1 MSNTPNCNKD
11 EAYSNYTKYTGLT
24 KNEGADVIVSAIKVL
39 PTTDKVRLC
48 IFISCW
54 IESGLSI
61 NETTHRLQFF
71 GNNIAGVTLD
81 YDYPG
86 ELKNFITSNFMCLT
100 NLSQYTQTYAV
111 FERENSLYEFMIAAY
126 PDNINN
132 TVNNIINRDIFAT
145 EFSKFW
151 IEYFPYNKVANT
163 STIFNDY
170 YETNEE
176 NYQKLLSKIKK
187 GFDIY
192 RSIIPINV

>member
-1 MSNTPNCNKD
+1 
-11 EAYSNYTKYTGLT
+11 
-24 KNEGADVIVSAIKVL
+24 L

-61 NETTHRLQFF
+61 NETTNRLQFF

-81 YDYPG
+81 YDYHG
-86 ELKNFITSNFMCLT
+86 ELKNYITSNFMCLT
-100 NLSQYTQTYAV
+100 NTSQYTQTYAV
-111 FERENSLYEFMIAAY
+111 FERENSLYDFMIAAY
-126 PDNINN
+126 PDYINN
-132 TVNNIINRDIFAT
+132 NVNDIINKDTFAN

-151 IEYFPYNKVANT
+151 IEYFPYNKVVNT
-163 STIFNDY
+163 PTIFNDY
-170 YETNEE
+170 IQTNNE

-192 RSIIPINV
+192 QSIIPISE